1 MYKQHEFLETRLCRE
16 LDTLEEKYRSGA
28 DMSEGDLRRAEM
40 LTHTLKSLATYDAM
54 KEAKEMNSY
63 NNGRMNSM
71 NSMNGMNSMNRMN
84 SMDGMNSMNG
94 MSSMRYGY
102 SGEHFP
108 YHPGEYPDMRNN
120 W

>member
-1 MYKQHEFLETRLCRE
+1 MVNDSSMYMPVAPA
-16 LDTLEEKYRSGA
+16 YMNGA

-63 NNGRMNSM
+63 NNMRMNSM
-71 NSMNGMNSMNRMN
+71 NSMNSVNGMNSMNN
-84 SMDGMNSMNG
+84 MNG
-94 MSSMRYGY
+94 MRNSYQGD
-102 SGEHFP
+102 HFP
-108 YHPGEYPDMRNN
+108 YRPSEYPDMRNN